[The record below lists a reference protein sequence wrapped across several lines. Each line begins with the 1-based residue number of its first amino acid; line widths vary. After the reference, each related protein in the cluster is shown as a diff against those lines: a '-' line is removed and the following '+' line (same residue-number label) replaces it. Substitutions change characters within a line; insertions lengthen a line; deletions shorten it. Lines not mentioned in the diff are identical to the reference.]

1 LEENVLQWQKLV
13 VQVNNQARAAVEN
26 ILLEAGSLGNQLI
39 TDQLSE
45 QIKIIGYFDQDQD
58 LSVKIKE
65 INSRITELKTFGL
78 DPGRADLQL
87 EQINETSWIHQWEK
101 YYNIQH
107 ISRFLTIVPR
117 WKDYQSKDSRETVL
131 RLDPG
136 KSFGTGMHP
145 TTVLALHQLEFLLK
159 PNARVFDVGA
169 GSGVLS
175 IAASLLGSGE
185 VVAFEND
192 PEAVLAAKK
201 NLALNPMAQKVSFH
215 QSNLLAAADGK
226 ADLMLANILPEVL
239 VQLIPTV
246 GNYLV
251 HNGRFI
257 LSGINSAKEKLI
269 VDLLA
274 ANGFVIESS
283 SQMQDWCALVAKFE
297 QD

>member
-1 LEENVLQWQKLV
+1 
-13 VQVNNQARAAVEN
+13 
-26 ILLEAGSLGNQLI
+26 
-39 TDQLSE
+39 
-45 QIKIIGYFDQDQD
+45 
-58 LSVKIKE
+58 
-65 INSRITELKTFGL
+65 
-78 DPGRADLQL
+78 
-87 EQINETSWIHQWEK
+87 
-101 YYNIQH
+101 
-107 ISRFLTIVPR
+107 
-117 WKDYQSKDSRETVL
+117 
-131 RLDPG
+131 
-136 KSFGTGMHP
+136 
-145 TTVLALHQLEFLLK
+145 
-159 PNARVFDVGA
+159 
-169 GSGVLS
+169 
-175 IAASLLGSGE
+175 LGSGE